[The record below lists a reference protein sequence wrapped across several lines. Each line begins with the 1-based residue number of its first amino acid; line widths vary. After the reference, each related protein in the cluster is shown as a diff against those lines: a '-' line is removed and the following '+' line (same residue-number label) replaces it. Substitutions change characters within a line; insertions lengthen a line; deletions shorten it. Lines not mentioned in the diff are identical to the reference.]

1 MSLFGRRTSELLP
14 GTTDSRRRSYLERC
28 TTRRLKHGWSPQG
41 GNDKIHTELS
51 IDPGY
56 VAGSVYLT
64 RSVRSLSHIRSGPSW
79 TSSRSPRGKGTGYK
93 PQVRQIQTHSRLRKS
108 LSILVESSYRIVM
121 LNKNFGKFHTTA
133 REDYESC
140 LAHGGRQQR
149 KQQDARPTALASR
162 RTMTG
167 CKHIDD
173 TRFHQAP
180 RDYTKEND
188 QCDRI
193 MSGIGWI
200 IEAMS
205 HNVRQVGRYVVGCG
219 TDS

>member
-51 IDPGY
+51 IDTGY

-64 RSVRSLSHIRSGPSW
+64 RSVRSLSHIQTGPSW
-79 TSSRSPRGKGTGYK
+79 TSTRSPRGKSTGYK
-93 PQVRQIQTHSRLRKS
+93 PQVRQIQTHSGLRKS
-108 LSILVESSYRIVM
+108 LSILVDSGYRIVM
-121 LNKNFGKFHTTA
+121 LNKNFGQRGLRVMSRAWRPSATKTTR
-133 REDYESC
+133 RE
-140 LAHGGRQQR
+140 AN
-149 KQQDARPTALASR
+149 
-162 RTMTG
+162 
-167 CKHIDD
+167 
-173 TRFHQAP
+173 QAP
-180 RDYTKEND
+180 SDYTKEND

-200 IEAMS
+200 IGAMS
-205 HNVRQVGRYVVGCG
+205 HNVQQVGRYVVGCG